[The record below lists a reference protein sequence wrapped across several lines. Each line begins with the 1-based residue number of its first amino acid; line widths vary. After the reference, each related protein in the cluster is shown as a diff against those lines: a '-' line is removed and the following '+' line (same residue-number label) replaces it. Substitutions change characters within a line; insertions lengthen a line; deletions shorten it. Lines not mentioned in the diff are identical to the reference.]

1 MTIYKHI
8 VGWASAVLVVGPTSP
23 TTAAATSSPARP
35 GWAPRGCRIQASA
48 TATATAARTGSTA
61 AFSIAA
67 HAPASTVVGVQIKS
81 AILLYR
87 SKYQQQASSS
97 SK

>member
-1 MTIYKHI
+1 MTIYRHI
-8 VGWASAVLVVGPTSP
+8 VGWASAVLEVGPTSP

-35 GWAPRGCRIQASA
+35 GWAPRGCRIQAS
-48 TATATAARTGSTA
+48 ATATAARTGSTA